1 MSKPGTYV
9 DSDLPRDEAAMIYKR
24 CYTEEVIDDAAA
36 HPETGGT
43 GPSAKAIVVL
53 AVTAVVL
60 IALAV
65 VASLLWPDPWFI
77 GWTGGPQ

>member
-1 MSKPGTYV
+1 MIKPSTYV

-24 CYTEEVIDDAAA
+24 FYAEEVIDEAAY
-36 HPETGGT
+36 PDTGNS